1 MKGFFYLYDF
11 YFQHNAQS
19 LIYFCSPEMNRF
31 SLIFY
36 FLILFSSVCFAQ
48 GKDSIPLLVNDTMRI
63 SVFRGI
69 ENFYLYRYD
78 SVNMVRSM
86 DSLVIYHLA
95 IKRNNLN
102 SALGNIGSSAFS
114 PFYKNDIALG
124 FRVGIDSRRLF
135 LWENGD
141 IRFVNS
147 HKRYSRVN
155 YVNGSKKENYIEVEH
170 SQSFGKNLDIGFRYN
185 RINSLGYYTSQ
196 QTYYSRLNFYGRLSS
211 RNGRYHLLFNTALNS
226 TKNQENGGITADS
239 LFEDDL
245 VSNIEFLPV
254 NLSGAQSQ
262 IKDNSFMVHQ
272 HYDFGKRVQS
282 SKFKVDSSATKA
294 DSLNFIPVFR
304 VGQEISFR
312 KNFFLYTDGS
322 SDSGFYSDTIL
333 DPASTRDSI
342 GVKNLENT
350 LSFSFFGKKAGAAN
364 QFSRNYVSFSVRH
377 QLTQVNYGA
386 NIPDTADG
394 SAFVQTHWFN
404 NNNVFVQ
411 GNAGVSSKLFN
422 KVWVDAAYCVAG
434 YNSGDFSLSG
444 GLQTTYFEAKASA
457 TLKEADYFAQR
468 YVSNHF
474 EWTNNFSKVFNV
486 GAEGAFIAERWKL
499 RAGAGYNLVNNLIY
513 YGQDAKSAQYGGAI
527 NIIKAFVQKRF
538 TVGKF
543 SLDNDVTYQ
552 YIKDY
557 MPVRLPAVV
566 LRSSFFFEDKL
577 FKHALHSRFGV
588 DVYYNTA
595 WNAYSY
601 MPATGQFYLQDGKRY
616 GNYPYIDVYAAFRVK
631 GARFFFKLD
640 HAFAGLLG
648 NTYYGAAHYPLNG
661 RTFKFGVDWV
671 FLD

>member
-1 MKGFFYLYDF
+1 
-11 YFQHNAQS
+11 
-19 LIYFCSPEMNRF
+19 
-31 SLIFY
+31 
-36 FLILFSSVCFAQ
+36 
-48 GKDSIPLLVNDTMRI
+48 MRV

-69 ENFYLYRYD
+69 EKFYLYRYD

-86 DSLVIYHLA
+86 DSLVIYHPG
-95 IKRNNLN
+95 IKRNNMN
-102 SALGNIGSSAFS
+102 TTLGNVGSSLFS
-114 PFYKNDIALG
+114 PFYKNDISLG

-135 LWENGD
+135 LWECGD

-147 HKRYSRVN
+147 RKRYSRVN

-211 RNGRYHLLFNTALNS
+211 RNGRYFLLFNSALNS
-226 TKNQENGGITADS
+226 NKNQENGG
-239 LFEDDL
+239 L
-245 VSNIEFLPV
+245 VSEGAFESDSVGNLKFLNV
-254 NLSGAQSQ
+254 NLIGAQSQ
-262 IKDNSFMVHQ
+262 VKDNSLVVHQ
-272 HYDFGKRVQS
+272 HYDFGGKVQS
-282 SKFKVDSSATKA
+282 SKFKVDSLDTQA
-294 DSLNFIPVFR
+294 DSLSFIPRFR
-304 VGQEISFR
+304 VGHELSYR
-312 KNFFLYTDGS
+312 KNFFIYTDDS
-322 SDSGFYSDTIL
+322 PVSGFYSDVLL
-333 DPASTRDSI
+333 DSASTNDSI

-350 LSFSFFGKKAGAAN
+350 ISFSFFGKVGITN
-364 QFSRNYVSFSVRH
+364 PDQRYFSRNYVSFSVRH
-377 QLTQVNYGA
+377 QLSQVNYGG
-386 NIPDTADG
+386 NIPDSVEG
-394 SAFVQTHWFN
+394 SAFVQTDWFN

-411 GNAGVSSKLFN
+411 GNAGISKVGITNPDQRL

-434 YNSGDFSLSG
+434 YNSEDFSLSG
-444 GLQTTYFEAKASA
+444 GLQIPFSKGGIANPAQQATYFEAKASV
-457 TLKEADYFAQR
+457 TNKEADYFAQR

-474 EWTNNFSKVFNV
+474 EWSNNFGKVFNA
-486 GAEGAFIAERWKL
+486 GAEGAFVAERWKL
-499 RAGAGYNLVNNLIY
+499 RAGAGYNLVNNLVY
-513 YGQDAKSAQYGGAI
+513 YGQDAKSAQYGEAI

-552 YIKDY
+552 YVKDY

-566 LRSSFFFEDKL
+566 LRGSFFFEDKL

-616 GNYPYIDVYAAFRVK
+616 GNYPSIDVYAAFRVK

-661 RTFKFGVDWV
+661 RTFKFGVDWT

>member
-1 MKGFFYLYDF
+1 MK
-11 YFQHNAQS
+11 
-19 LIYFCSPEMNRF
+19 RF
-31 SLIFY
+31 SLLFY
-36 FLILFSSVCFAQ
+36 FLFLFSSVCFSQ
-48 GKDSIPLLVNDTMRI
+48 SKDSIPVLENDTMRV

-78 SVNMVRSM
+78 SVNMVRTM
-86 DSLVIYHLA
+86 DSLVIYNPV
-95 IKRNNLN
+95 IKKYNLN
-102 SALGNIGSSAFS
+102 TSLGNIGSSVFM
-114 PFYKNDIALG
+114 PFYNSGIDLG
-124 FRVGIDSRRLF
+124 FRTGIDSRRHF
-135 LWENGD
+135 IWESRD

-155 YVNGSKKENYIEVEH
+155 YVNGSKKENFIEVEH
-170 SQSFGKNLDIGFRYN
+170 SQSFGKNLDIGFRYG

-196 QTYYSRLNFYGRLSS
+196 QTYLSKLNFYGRLSS
-211 RNGRYHLLFNTALNS
+211 RNQRYLALFNVALNS
-226 TKNQENGGITADS
+226 NKNQENGGIAGDS

-245 VSNIEFLPV
+245 VSNVKFIPV
-254 NLSGAQSQ
+254 NLTGAQSQ
-262 IKDNSFMVHQ
+262 VKDNSFMVHQ
-272 HYDFGKRVQS
+272 HYDFGKRVHSQQS
-282 SKFKVDSSATKA
+282 IVDSLIR
-294 DSLNFIPVFR
+294 DSIFIPRFR
-304 VGQEISFR
+304 IGHEVSFR

-322 SDSGFYSDTIL
+322 SASEFYADTIL
-333 DPASTRDSI
+333 DPTSTRDSI
-342 GVKNLENT
+342 GIKNLENT
-350 LSFSFFGKKAGAAN
+350 VSFSFFGGRDYK
-364 QFSRNYVSFSVRH
+364 NYLSFSVRH
-377 QLTQVNYGA
+377 QLTQVNYGG

-394 SAFVQTHWFN
+394 SVFVQTDWFN

-411 GNAGVSSKLFN
+411 GNAGISNKVFN
-422 KVWVDAAYCVAG
+422 KVWVDAAYCVVG
-434 YNSGDFSLSG
+434 YNAGDFSLSG
-444 GLQTTYFEAKASA
+444 GFQTTYFEAKASA

-474 EWTNNFSKVFNV
+474 EWTNNFSKVFNA

-499 RAGAGYNLVNNLIY
+499 RAGAGYNLVNNLVY

-552 YIKDY
+552 YVKDY

-661 RTFKFGVDWV
+661 RTFKFGVDWT

>member
-1 MKGFFYLYDF
+1 
-11 YFQHNAQS
+11 
-19 LIYFCSPEMNRF
+19 MNRF
-31 SLIFY
+31 SLIFP

-48 GKDSIPLLVNDTMRI
+48 LKDSIPVLENDTMRV

-69 ENFYLYRYD
+69 RNFYLYRYD

-86 DSLVIYHLA
+86 DSLVIYHPA
-95 IKRNNLN
+95 IKRNNMN
-102 SALGNIGSSAFS
+102 SALGNVGSSAFS
-114 PFYKNDIALG
+114 PFYRSDISLG
-124 FRVGIDSRRLF
+124 FKVGIDSRRLF

-147 HKRYSRVN
+147 HKRFSRVN
-155 YVNGSKKENYIEVEH
+155 YVNGSKKENYIDVEH

-211 RNGRYHLLFNTALNS
+211 RNGHYFLLFNTALNS
-226 TKNQENGGITADS
+226 SKNQENAGISADS

-245 VSNIEFLPV
+245 VSNVKFLPV
-254 NLSGAQSQ
+254 NLTGAQSQ
-262 IKDNSFMVHQ
+262 VKDNSFMVHQ
-272 HYDFGKRVQS
+272 HYDLGRRVHS
-282 SKFKVDSSATKA
+282 PLPIAIGTIDDSISNTV
-294 DSLNFIPVFR
+294 FIPRFR
-304 VGQEISFR
+304 IGHEVSFR

-322 SDSGFYSDTIL
+322 PASGFYNDVLL
-333 DPASTRDSI
+333 DSASTKDSI

-350 LSFSFFGKKAGAAN
+350 VSFSFFGGKDYK
-364 QFSRNYVSFSVRH
+364 NYLSFSVRH
-377 QLTQVNYGA
+377 QLTQVNYGSA
-386 NIPDTADG
+386 IPDSAEG
-394 SAFVQTHWFN
+394 SVFVQTDWFN

-411 GNAGVSSKLFN
+411 GNAGVTNKLFN
-422 KVWVDAAYCVAG
+422 RVWVDATYCVAG

-457 TLKEADYFAQR
+457 TLKEADYFSQR

-474 EWTNNFSKVFNV
+474 EWGNNFGKVFNA

-499 RAGAGYNLVNNLIY
+499 RAGAGYNLVNNLVY

-543 SLDNDVTYQ
+543 NLDNDVTYQ
-552 YIKDY
+552 YVKDY
-557 MPVRLPAVV
+557 LPVRLPAVV

-588 DVYYNTA
+588 DLYYNTA
-595 WNAYSY
+595 WNAYGY

-648 NTYYGAAHYPLNG
+648 KTYYGAAHYPLNG
-661 RTFKFGVDWV
+661 RTFKFGVDWT

>member
-1 MKGFFYLYDF
+1 MK
-11 YFQHNAQS
+11 
-19 LIYFCSPEMNRF
+19 RF
-31 SLIFY
+31 P
-36 FLILFSSVCFAQ
+36 ILFSFLFLFSTYCLAQ
-48 GKDSIPLLVNDTMRI
+48 RKDSIPVLENDTMRV

-69 ENFYLYRYD
+69 DKFYLYRYD
-78 SVNMVRSM
+78 SVNMVRTM
-86 DSLVIYHLA
+86 DSLVIYHPG
-95 IKRNNLN
+95 IKKNNLN
-102 SALGNIGSSAFS
+102 STLGNIGSSLFS
-114 PFYKNDIALG
+114 PFYKNDVSLG

-135 LWENGD
+135 LWESGD

-211 RNGRYHLLFNTALNS
+211 RNGRYLLLFNTALNS
-226 TKNQENGGITADS
+226 TKNQENGGIMADS

-245 VSNIEFLPV
+245 VSNVKFLPV

-272 HYDFGKRVQS
+272 HYDFGRRVHSGQTI
-282 SKFKVDSSATKA
+282 D
-294 DSLNFIPVFR
+294 DSLKSDSVFIPVFR
-304 VGQEISFR
+304 LGHEISYK

-322 SDSGFYSDTIL
+322 PASGFYNEVLL
-333 DPASTRDSI
+333 DSASTRDSI

-350 LSFSFFGKKAGAAN
+350 VSLSFFGGKDYKN
-364 QFSRNYVSFSVRH
+364 HLSFSVRH

-394 SAFVQTHWFN
+394 SAFVQTDWFN

-411 GNAGVSSKLFN
+411 GNAGVSTKLFN

-434 YNSGDFSLSG
+434 YNAGDFSLSG
-444 GLQTTYFEAKASA
+444 GLRTTYFEAKASA

-474 EWTNNFSKVFNV
+474 EWSNNFTKVFNA
-486 GAEGAFIAERWKL
+486 GAEGAFVAERWKL
-499 RAGAGYNLVNNLIY
+499 RAGAGYNLVNNLVY

-552 YIKDY
+552 YVKDY

-588 DVYYNTA
+588 DLYYNTA
-595 WNAYSY
+595 WNAYGY

-648 NTYYGAAHYPLNG
+648 NTYFGAAHYPLNG
-661 RTFKFGVDWV
+661 RTFKFGVDWT

>member
-1 MKGFFYLYDF
+1 MKYFPFLFSFF
-11 YFQHNAQS
+11 
-19 LIYFCSPEMNRF
+19 
-31 SLIFY
+31 
-36 FLILFSSVCFAQ
+36 FLLSSVCFGQ
-48 GKDSIPLLVNDTMRI
+48 VKDSIPVLENDTMRV
-63 SVFRGI
+63 SVFKGI
-69 ENFYLYRYD
+69 EKFYLYRHD

-86 DSLVIYHLA
+86 DSLVIYHPA
-95 IKRNNLN
+95 IKRGNLN
-102 SALGNIGSSAFS
+102 STLGNVGSSAFS
-114 PFYKNDIALG
+114 PFYKNDISLG

-135 LWENGD
+135 LWESGD

-155 YVNGSKKENYIEVEH
+155 YVNGLKKENYIEVEH

-211 RNGRYHLLFNTALNS
+211 RNGRYLLLFNTALNS
-226 TKNQENGGITADS
+226 NKNQENGG
-239 LFEDDL
+239 L
-245 VSNIEFLPV
+245 VSDAAFEGDSVGNLKFLNV
-254 NLSGAQSQ
+254 NLTGAQSQ
-262 IKDNSFMVHQ
+262 VKDNSFMVHQ
-272 HYDFGKRVQS
+272 HYDFGKKVGSEQPDISRQQS
-282 SKFKVDSSATKA
+282 VDTSEVFVPKFR
-294 DSLNFIPVFR
+294 I
-304 VGQEISFR
+304 GHEISYR

-322 SDSGFYSDTIL
+322 SSSGFYADTIL

-342 GVKNLENT
+342 GIKNLENT
-350 LSFSFFGKKAGAAN
+350 ISFSFFGGRDYK
-364 QFSRNYVSFSVRH
+364 NYLSFSVRH

-394 SAFVQTHWFN
+394 SMFVQTDWFN

-411 GNAGVSSKLFN
+411 GNAGISNRVFN

-434 YNSGDFSLSG
+434 YNLNDFSLSG
-444 GLQTTYFEAKASA
+444 GFQTTYFEAKAA
-457 TLKEADYFAQR
+457 VTVKEPDYFAQH

-474 EWTNNFSKVFNV
+474 EWTNNFGKVFNAA
-486 GAEGAFIAERWKL
+486 AEGAFVFQKWKL
-499 RAGAGYNLVNNLIY
+499 RAGAAYNLVNNLVY
-513 YGQDAKSAQYGGAI
+513 YAQDAKPAQYGGAI
-527 NIIKAFVQKRF
+527 NILKAFVQKRF

-543 SLDNDVTYQ
+543 NLDNDVTYQ
-552 YIKDY
+552 YVKDY

-595 WNAYSY
+595 WNAYNY

-661 RTFKFGVDWV
+661 RTFKFGVDWT

>member
-1 MKGFFYLYDF
+1 MK
-11 YFQHNAQS
+11 
-19 LIYFCSPEMNRF
+19 RF
-31 SLIFY
+31 SLFFY
-36 FLILFSSVCFAQ
+36 FLFLFSSVCFAQ
-48 GKDSIPLLVNDTMRI
+48 SKDSIPVLENDTMRV
-63 SVFRGI
+63 SVFSGI
-69 ENFYLYRYD
+69 EKFYLYRYD

-86 DSLVIYHLA
+86 DSIVIYYPV
-95 IKRNNLN
+95 IKKYNLN
-102 SALGNIGSSAFS
+102 TSLGNVGSSVFV
-114 PFYKNDIALG
+114 PFYNQGTDLG

-135 LWENGD
+135 IWESGD

-155 YVNGSKKENYIEVEH
+155 YVNGSKKENFIEMEH
-170 SQSFGKNLDIGFRYN
+170 SQSFGKNLDIGFRYS

-196 QTYYSRLNFYGRLSS
+196 QTYLSKLNFYGRLSS
-211 RNGRYHLLFNTALNS
+211 RNHRYLALFNVALNS
-226 TKNQENGGITADS
+226 TKNQENGGIAADS

-245 VSNIEFLPV
+245 VSNVKFLPV

-262 IKDNSFMVHQ
+262 VKDNSFMVHQ
-272 HYDFGKRVQS
+272 HYDFGRRVHSPQS
-282 SKFKVDSSATKA
+282 IDDSLKIDSSEI
-294 DSLNFIPVFR
+294 FIPAFR
-304 VGQEISFR
+304 IGHEISYR
-312 KNFFLYTDGS
+312 KNFFLYTDGTS
-322 SDSGFYSDTIL
+322 SSGFYADTIL

-342 GVKNLENT
+342 GAKNLENT
-350 LSFSFFGKKAGAAN
+350 ISLSFFGGQDYKNYLSFSL
-364 QFSRNYVSFSVRH
+364 RH

-386 NIPDTADG
+386 NIPDSAEG
-394 SAFVQTHWFN
+394 SVFVQTDWFN

-411 GNAGVSSKLFN
+411 GNAGISNKLFH
-422 KVWVDAAYCVAG
+422 KIWVDAGYCVAG
-434 YNSGDFSLSG
+434 YNSGDFSFSG
-444 GLQTTYFEAKASA
+444 GLEVNKFEVRAVV
-457 TLKEADYFAQR
+457 TNKEADYFAQR
-468 YVSNHF
+468 YISNHF
-474 EWTNNFSKVFNV
+474 VWSNNFSKVFNA
-486 GAEGAFIAERWKL
+486 GAEGAFVAERWKL
-499 RAGAGYNLVNNLIY
+499 RAGAGYNVVNNVVY
-513 YGQDAKSAQYGGAI
+513 YGQDAKPAQYGGAI

-552 YIKDY
+552 YVKDY

-588 DVYYNTA
+588 DVYYNTV

-601 MPATGQFYLQDGKRY
+601 MPATGQFYLQDGKRC
-616 GNYPYIDVYAAFRVK
+616 GNYPFIDVYAAFRVK